1 MDRPLIVS
9 FKYLL
14 ALSFMLIFLFPN
26 QAWCKRTI
34 YGHITMPDG
43 TPAKGVGVI
52 AWDSDGFGGGKDDFM
67 QKTHTDSSGNYRMTY
82 YKKGPWDTKGPDS
95 ESFRP
100 DIYLT
105 IHTLEVG
112 TLPVKKTGV
121 KSNWRMSKDLKLDV
135 IIPGIKGKITGA
147 PAEGVLIKAFDSDGL
162 LAGKDDLI
170 AQTRTM
176 ADGRY
181 MMLYGGKHY
190 DSTPPSPGTVAG
202 YLAGSLTGF
211 PGIDAL
217 TAYVVNYGWNDQMHR
232 RWTKW
237 RPDIYIKVY
246 TNPVRKSRVYKDW
259 PHRDILTINMNL
271 SPKPGSSIN
280 PHLPTKPG
288 MKAK

>member
-9 FKYLL
+9 CKYLL
-14 ALSFMLIFLFPN
+14 ALSFIMFFLVPN

-43 TPAKGVGVI
+43 TPAKSVGVI

-67 QKTHTDSSGNYRMTY
+67 CKTHTDSSGNYRMTY
-82 YKKGPWDTKGPDS
+82 YKSSPWDTKVPGS
-95 ESFRP
+95 TSFRP

-105 IHTLEVG
+105 IYALEVG

-121 KSNWRMSKDLKLDV
+121 NNNWRMSNDLKIDV
-135 IIPGIKGKITGA
+135 NIPGIKGTITGA
-147 PAEGVLIKAFDSDGL
+147 PAKGVWVKAFDSDGF
-162 LAGKDDLI
+162 LAGKDDPI
-170 AQTRTM
+170 AQTRTKT
-176 ADGRY
+176 DGRY

-202 YLAGSLTGF
+202 ILAGSLTGF

-217 TAYVVNYGWNDQMHR
+217 TAYVVNYGWDDQMHR
-232 RWTKW
+232 RFTSW

-246 TNPVRKSRVYKDW
+246 TNPVRTSQVHENW
-259 PHRDILTINMNL
+259 PHRNTLIINMDL
-271 SPKPGSSIN
+271 TPKTGPGKV
-280 PHLPTKPG
+280 PRLPTKPG